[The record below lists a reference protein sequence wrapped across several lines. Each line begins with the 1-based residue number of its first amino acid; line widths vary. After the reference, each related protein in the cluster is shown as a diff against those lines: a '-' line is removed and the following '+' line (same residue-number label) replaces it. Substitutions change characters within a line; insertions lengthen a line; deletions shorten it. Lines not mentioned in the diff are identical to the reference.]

1 VVSGAIMIEPTESES
16 KDTLDS
22 FIAAMR
28 TIAQEAEENPD
39 VLHQAPH
46 RPKLGRLDETL
57 AARKPCLSG

>member
-1 VVSGAIMIEPTESES
+1 MIEPTESES

-28 TIAQEAEENPD
+28 AIAQEAEENPD

-46 RPKLGRLDETL
+46 CPKLGRLDETQ